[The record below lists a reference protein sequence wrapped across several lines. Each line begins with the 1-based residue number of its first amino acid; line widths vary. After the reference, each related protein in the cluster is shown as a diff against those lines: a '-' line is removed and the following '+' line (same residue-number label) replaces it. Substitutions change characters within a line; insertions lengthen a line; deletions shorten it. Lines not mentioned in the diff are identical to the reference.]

1 MTFVKSL
8 VAAVLYAAVTLG
20 ANPVFAEEM
29 NVDAIKEMRAGD
41 MRKLVFHKEPRE
53 AVLTAFLD
61 KEENEMNISAYEG
74 KIVLLNFWA
83 TWCAPCRKEM
93 PSLDALQKDL
103 GGDRFAVVTVATG
116 RNPVPMIEKFFEQVE
131 VTSLPILRDPS
142 QAYARNMGI
151 LGLPMTVLLNED
163 GQEIARLR
171 GEAEW
176 HSPEAVSLLQ
186 AVIGTA
192 DGDS

>member
-1 MTFVKSL
+1 MTFVNSL
-8 VAAVLYAAVTLG
+8 VVAVLYAAVTLG
-20 ANPVFAEEM
+20 ANPVFADEM
-29 NVDAIKEMRAGD
+29 NVEALKEMRVGD

-53 AVLTAFLD
+53 AVFTAFLD
-61 KEENEMNISAYEG
+61 KDENEMNISGYEG

-103 GGDRFAVVTVATG
+103 GGDRFEVVTVATG
-116 RNPVPMIEKFFEQVE
+116 RNPVPMIEKFFEQVG

-151 LGLPMTVLLNED
+151 LGLPMTVLLNEE
-163 GQEIARLR
+163 GEEIARLR

-186 AVIGTA
+186 AVIRA
-192 DGDS
+192 PESES